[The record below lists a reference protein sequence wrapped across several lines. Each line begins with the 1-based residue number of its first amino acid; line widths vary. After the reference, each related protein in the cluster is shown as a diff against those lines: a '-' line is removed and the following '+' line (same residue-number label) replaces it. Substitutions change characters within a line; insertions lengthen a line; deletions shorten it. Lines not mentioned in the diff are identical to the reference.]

1 MYLKIKLKKINMKN
15 PNGAT
20 KEKLAD
26 FLIKEEAAN
35 ALKNQKSNA
44 LKKID
49 EGNLIKLFI

>member
-1 MYLKIKLKKINMKN
+1 MKN